1 MEPETVANALAA
13 GREIDF
19 SVTALFIRASF
30 IVQLT
35 VVLMVVASIWSWTI
49 IVAKL
54 LRFARA
60 RREADLFEAAFW
72 SGQPLDELH
81 ERLGERPRSAL
92 ERIFVAGMNEWRKSH
107 AAGGRVIPGAEAR
120 IERVMT
126 VAIRR
131 EAEALERRLGVLAS
145 VAATTPFIGLF
156 GTVWGVKN
164 SFEAIALMQ
173 NTNLA
178 VVAPGIAE
186 ALLTTAI
193 GLLAAVPA
201 VIFYNKLSADAER
214 LMGRMEGF
222 ADEFAAIL
230 DRQMQRAGA

>member
-19 SVTALFIRASF
+19 SVTALFLRASF

-35 VVLMVVASIWSWTI
+35 IVLMAAASIWSWTI

-60 RREADLFEAAFW
+60 RGEADRFEAAFW

-81 ERLGERPRSAL
+81 ARLGERPASSL

-107 AAGGRVIPGAEAR
+107 GAGGLIPGAEQR

-131 EAEALERRLGVLAS
+131 EAEGLERRLGVLAS
-145 VAATTPFIGLF
+145 TAATTPFIGLF

-214 LMGRMEGF
+214 LIGRMEGF
-222 ADEFAAIL
+222 ADEFGAIL
-230 DRQMQRAGA
+230 DRQMQKLGA

>member
-1 MEPETVANALAA
+1 MDPETAASTLAA

-19 SVTALFIRASF
+19 SLTALFLRASI

-35 VVLMVVASIWSWTI
+35 IVAMVIASVWSWAI
-49 IVAKL
+49 IAAKL
-54 LRFARA
+54 LRFGRA

-81 ERLGERPRSAL
+81 ERIGERPGSAL
-92 ERIFVAGMNEWRKSH
+92 ERIFTAGMNEWRKSH
-107 AAGGRVIPGAEAR
+107 AAGGRLIAGAEAR

-145 VAATTPFIGLF
+145 VGATTPFIGLF

-164 SFEAIALMQ
+164 A
-173 NTNLA
+173 
-178 VVAPGIAE
+178 
-186 ALLTTAI
+186 
-193 GLLAAVPA
+193 
-201 VIFYNKLSADAER
+201 
-214 LMGRMEGF
+214 
-222 ADEFAAIL
+222 
-230 DRQMQRAGA
+230 